1 MGTNRA
7 QSTKGLSCRQPRSE
21 GTLVFSSF
29 LTSRYFQCSRSA
41 QGPCLCTHQSWG
53 NTNHS
58 LGAPGCGIQV
68 KMCLCP
74 PKTWHSL
81 QVKPTQTQKGCSVTC
96 FHLAAGSFL
105 LRKRNFLHPFHRV
118 KPNSWNTELNERGS
132 WVCTESPAQSWSH
145 TWLPAFFQSQGSPA
159 PFLPLEKSV

>member
-1 MGTNRA
+1 MQAAKVG
-7 QSTKGLSCRQPRSE
+7 
-21 GTLVFSSF
+21 
-29 LTSRYFQCSRSA
+29 
-41 QGPCLCTHQSWG
+41 G
-53 NTNHS
+53 NTRFFLISHLS
-58 LGAPGCGIQV
+58 LFSVFQKRTGTVSVHTPELGEHNYTLRAPGCGIQV